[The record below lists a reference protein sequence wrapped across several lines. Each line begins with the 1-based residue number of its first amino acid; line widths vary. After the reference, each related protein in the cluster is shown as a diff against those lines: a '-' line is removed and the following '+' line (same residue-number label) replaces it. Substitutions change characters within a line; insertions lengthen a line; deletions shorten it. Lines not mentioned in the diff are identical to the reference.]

1 MTACLLA
8 KQKLSEIKAIV
19 IPHQGEHHFNEFVIE
34 LPGKASDCL
43 AYLDSNGI
51 IGGFDLNAWY
61 PDRVNW
67 LLITVTD
74 QTKAEEIELLA
85 AHLALW
91 TSKAVMS

>member
-1 MTACLLA
+1 
-8 KQKLSEIKAIV
+8 
-19 IPHQGEHHFNEFVIE
+19 
-34 LPGKASDCL
+34 
-43 AYLDSNGI
+43 
-51 IGGFDLNAWY
+51 LNAWY

-91 TSKAVMS
+91 TSKEVMS